1 MDQPTSVI
9 VSAVK
14 RRRGAINMDG
24 FVHNLQNADGH
35 LSGSAEKDIMPIH
48 IRVDVTLPSVMICSF
63 KAPLSYA
70 NAEFFMHEVLSF
82 VKAAPPSPRW
92 FILRFDSIG
101 EVDYVAAKML
111 MELADR
117 MEREQVTLGFTGLS
131 PDLRG
136 FLSDSGVLD
145 VIGSDKVFASVHEA
159 STPIK
164 NSALSDG
171 QAPKL

>member
-1 MDQPTSVI
+1 
-9 VSAVK
+9 
-14 RRRGAINMDG
+14 
-24 FVHNLQNADGH
+24 
-35 LSGSAEKDIMPIH
+35 
-48 IRVDVTLPSVMICSF
+48 MICSF
-63 KAPLSYA
+63 KAPLSYI
-70 NAEFFMHEVLSF
+70 NAEVFMHEVLSF
-82 VKAAPPSPRW
+82 VKAGPPSPRW

-145 VIGSDKVFASVHEA
+145 VIGSDRVFTSVHEA
-159 STPIK
+159 CTQSRTPH
-164 NSALSDG
+164 
-171 QAPKL
+171 

>member
-9 VSAVK
+9 VCAEK
-14 RRRGAINMDG
+14 RRRGAVNMDG
-24 FVHNLQNADGH
+24 FVHMLQSADGRS
-35 LSGSAEKDIMPIH
+35 SGPAEKDIMPVH
-48 IRVDVTLPSVMICSF
+48 IKVDVTLPSIMICSF
-63 KAPLSYA
+63 NVPLSYA
-70 NAEFFMHEVLSF
+70 NAEFFMHEVLSL

-117 MEREQVTLGFTGLS
+117 MEREQVTLGFTELS
-131 PDLRG
+131 PDLKS

-145 VIGSDKVFASVHEA
+145 VIGSTLVQIRIWDF
-159 STPIK
+159 
-164 NSALSDG
+164 
-171 QAPKL
+171 

>member
-9 VSAVK
+9 VWAG
-14 RRRGAINMDG
+14 GAKH
-24 FVHNLQNADGH
+24 VHNLQSVDGR
-35 LSGSAEKDIMPIH
+35 LSGPAEKDIMPIH
-48 IRVDVTLPSVMICSF
+48 IRVDVTLPSLTICSF
-63 KAPLSYA
+63 KVPLSYA
-70 NAEFFMHEVLSF
+70 NAESFMHEALSL
-82 VKAAPPSPRW
+82 VSAAPPSPRW

-117 MEREQVTLGFTGLS
+117 MEREQVTLGFTELS
-131 PDLRG
+131 PDLRS
-136 FLSDSGVLD
+136 FLSDSCVLD

-159 STPIK
+159 CTPIK